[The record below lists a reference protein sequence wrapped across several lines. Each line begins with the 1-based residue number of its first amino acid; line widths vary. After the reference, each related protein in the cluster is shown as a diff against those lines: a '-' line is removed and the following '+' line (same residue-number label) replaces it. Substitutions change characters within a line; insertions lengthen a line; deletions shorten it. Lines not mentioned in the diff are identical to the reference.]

1 MNCSSCKRPNAEG
14 LDFCDFCGTPLGA
27 AGPGKRK
34 TEMEGV
40 TTPKHKTEMERGPTP
55 LDPFAPPPGSANPK
69 VVSPASPA
77 AMTGGKARTVFD
89 SPKDSKDPFAP
100 AAGGAPSAP
109 KQNEARYAGRRITGF
124 LITFDRSPDGR
135 FFVLREGRN
144 MIGRGADC
152 DVVVDDDENVSTE
165 HAIVLCRNGRTVID
179 DEKSMNGTF
188 LNSDDVMEKTDLKDG
203 DVVRLGKTTNLLCRL
218 LDMSKLPAAAK

>member
-1 MNCSSCKRPNAEG
+1 
-14 LDFCDFCGTPLGA
+14 
-27 AGPGKRK
+27 
-34 TEMEGV
+34 
-40 TTPKHKTEMERGPTP
+40 MERGPTP
-55 LDPFAPPPGSANPK
+55 LDPFAPPPGSVKAP
-69 VVSPASPA
+69 PAPA
-77 AMTGGKARTVFD
+77 GPSKARTVFD

-100 AAGGAPSAP
+100 AAGGSAQAPRRDD
-109 KQNEARYAGRRITGF
+109 ARYAGRRITGF

-152 DVVVDDDENVSTE
+152 DVVVDDDENVSSE
-165 HAIVLCRNGRTVID
+165 HAIILCRNGRTVID

-188 LNSDDVMEKTDLKDG
+188 LNGDDVMEKIDVKDG

>member
-14 LDFCDFCGTPLGA
+14 LDFCDFCGTPLSASGA
-27 AGPGKRK
+27 GKRK

-40 TTPKHKTEMERGPTP
+40 PAPKHKTEMERGPTP
-55 LDPFAPPPGSANPK
+55 MDPFAPPAGSAK
-69 VVSPASPA
+69 AGGGAAPA
-77 AMTGGKARTVFD
+77 GKAKTMFD
-89 SPKDSKDPFAP
+89 SAGKDPFAP
-100 AAGGAPSAP
+100 TVAAGAPA
-109 KQNEARYAGRRITGF
+109 KHTDARYAGRRITGF
-124 LITFDRSPDGR
+124 LITFDRAPDGR

-144 MIGRGADC
+144 VLGRAGDC
-152 DVVVDDDENVSTE
+152 DIVIDDDENVSSE
-165 HAIVLCRNGRTVID
+165 HAIILCRNGRTIVD

-188 LNSDDVMEKTDLKDG
+188 LNGDDVMEKKDLKDG

>member
-1 MNCSSCKRPNAEG
+1 MNCSSCKRPNADG

-55 LDPFAPPPGSANPK
+55 LDPFAPPPGSAKTSGVP
-69 VVSPASPA
+69 SAPAPA
-77 AMTGGKARTVFD
+77 GPGKARTVFD
-89 SPKDSKDPFAP
+89 SPKDGKDPFAP
-100 AAGGAPSAP
+100 AVGGTAQAP
-109 KQNEARYAGRRITGF
+109 KRDDARYAGRRITGF

-144 MIGRGADC
+144 MLGRSGDC
-152 DVVVDDDENVSTE
+152 DVMVDDDENVSSE

-188 LNSDDVMEKTDLKDG
+188 LNGEDVMEKTDVKDG